1 MDKFREEI
9 KSNLSNISNKG
20 RVLFAVLICERLY
33 PNYVAFQKKYNWGN
47 YEVLQEAI
55 ALLRQYLIKED
66 LFEES
71 EIEEM
76 IDRVDIITPH
86 TEKFSGIITSFA
98 LDSCTSIYSTLS
110 YLLDKNVD
118 NIADVASYARDTVD
132 MYIQEIED
140 INANDPK
147 IEEKIEQNEF
157 MILERKAQIELL
169 KKLSVMSL
177 DKISDKLIDELRDKR
192 VGINLELL
200 PK

>member
-9 KSNLSNISNKG
+9 KSSLSTISSKG
-20 RVLFAVLICERLY
+20 HVLFAVLICERLY
-33 PNYVAFQKKYNWGN
+33 PNYVAFQKTFNWGN
-47 YEVLQEAI
+47 HEVLQEAI

-71 EIEEM
+71 EIEE
-76 IDRVDIITPH
+76 IIERVDTITPH
-86 TEKFSGIITSFA
+86 TEKFPGIITSFA
-98 LDSCTSIYSTLS
+98 LDACTSVYSTLS

-140 INANDPK
+140 LKANDPK
-147 IEEKIEQNEF
+147 LEEKIAGNEF
-157 MILERKAQIELL
+157 MILERRAQRELL
-169 KKLSVMSL
+169 KKLSVMNL
-177 DKISDKLIDELRDKR
+177 EKVSDKLIDELRDKQ